1 MKRVFTSIAVIFIA
15 SLGFCPVNGQT
26 TIDAEFRPR
35 TEFREGYRKPL
46 SDTLNPAFVTS
57 QRTRFNADYK
67 SKILNA
73 RISLEDSRIWGN
85 TDLKSNSTKTA
96 IYEAWFEYL
105 ITSGLSLQ
113 MGRQPLKYD
122 DNRLFSSPAW
132 SNSGMAHDVLVLK
145 YKSPR
150 ITIHSGFAYNNSK
163 DTLMNV
169 AYTYNPKQNYKA
181 LGYFW
186 MSKQIYKG
194 TTLSVI
200 GICDGF
206 ESKIDYQTVYPRITY
221 GGNLVYANDSSLWG
235 GKFTGYWQQG
245 KDPNKALGNGYADL
259 KSYFFATKAS
269 YKISKNYS
277 TNVGLDYHSGS
288 DATLDGGKSNT
299 FNRLYGTVHNFNGT
313 MDYFVSLPA
322 QGLVDYYGGLT
333 AKLTSKLSVDVDAHF
348 FYFDKDFYYQSVIT
362 NKSLGQELDI
372 TLQYK
377 VSKEM
382 VIEGGYSHYF
392 NSETTK
398 MYFKMNGVETHAQ
411 QWAYVMFAVKPQF
424 YKTPQLPESK

>member
-85 TDLKSNSTKTA
+85 TDLKSNITKTA

-132 SNSGMAHDVLVLK
+132 SNSGVAHDVLVLK
-145 YKSPR
+145 YKSPL
-150 ITIHSGFAYNNSK
+150 IAIHSGFAYNNSK

-186 MSKQIYKG
+186 ISKQIYKG
-194 TTLSVI
+194 TTLSAI

-206 ESKIDYQTVYPRITY
+206 ESKIDYQTVYSSAGSASERAEPVSSPPPPSPAPPPHDAGRRPAATRKSPGRRSRI
-221 GGNLVYANDSSLWG
+221 
-235 GKFTGYWQQG
+235 FC
-245 KDPNKALGNGYADL
+245 
-259 KSYFFATKAS
+259 
-269 YKISKNYS
+269 
-277 TNVGLDYHSGS
+277 
-288 DATLDGGKSNT
+288 TLRFYQRGVPK
-299 FNRLYGTVHNFNGT
+299 
-313 MDYFVSLPA
+313 M
-322 QGLVDYYGGLT
+322 
-333 AKLTSKLSVDVDAHF
+333 TSA
-348 FYFDKDFYYQSVIT
+348 
-362 NKSLGQELDI
+362 
-372 TLQYK
+372 
-377 VSKEM
+377 
-382 VIEGGYSHYF
+382 
-392 NSETTK
+392 
-398 MYFKMNGVETHAQ
+398 
-411 QWAYVMFAVKPQF
+411 
-424 YKTPQLPESK
+424 